1 MNVYSKFLNN
11 HTELVSESKAK
22 NSQKKINENQSD
34 EFYNELRSEFLE
46 TYLKDITSK
55 FQGKEHDIDSSKM
68 WTKDSIMDAI
78 DNILEDKI
86 MYKFTV
92 DGGYADA
99 EPSAILAQKDDILYD
114 LYQEVVAFMG
124 NKASVKFA
132 DEVVNETYSKKRK
145 RIPRKLNESA
155 KYRFIKKTFKL
166 NEAEKSESDIKNEFK
181 KIVSSLKTLNKD
193 VYGVWAN
200 LSNLKKLKSSRNF
213 DNPLKLL
220 IGEVNNL
227 EKVSNEIS
235 RISSIA
241 DNADVNNYRVYRE
254 K

>member
-22 NSQKKINENQSD
+22 NSLMKLS
-34 EFYNELRSEFLE
+34 
-46 TYLKDITSK
+46 LKRE
-55 FQGKEHDIDSSKM
+55 KE
-68 WTKDSIMDAI
+68 
-78 DNILEDKI
+78 
-86 MYKFTV
+86 
-92 DGGYADA
+92 
-99 EPSAILAQKDDILYD
+99 
-114 LYQEVVAFMG
+114 
-124 NKASVKFA
+124 
-132 DEVVNETYSKKRK
+132 
-145 RIPRKLNESA
+145 LNESA

-193 VYGVWAN
+193 VYDVWAN

-241 DNADVNNYRVYRE
+241 NNADVNNYRVYRE